1 MKIYSNE
8 KLIKRNGRIGN
19 ITSLLSIGILAVGMI
34 FSFKD
39 TDGKYL
45 TLTFSCL
52 IIGFL
57 AFQVGNYYMSKFG
70 KSPRPDQNITAALK
84 GLDDKY
90 TLYHYL
96 TSVSHLLVGPSGIF
110 CLLPFHQPGT
120 ITYDANKRRWKQA
133 GGNFFLKTFGGES
146 IGRPDQ
152 DILYSVQDIQK
163 FLEKKGVKLESY
175 TPEAV
180 IVFTNE
186 KATLNV
192 ESFEGAA
199 VTGQKLKDYIR
210 KKSKSGQISPE
221 LLASVQEIITPK

>member
-70 KSPRPDQNITAALK
+70 KSPRPDQNITTALK

-90 TLYHYL
+90 SLYHYL
-96 TSVSHLLVGPSGIF
+96 TSVSHLLVGPGGVY
-110 CLLPFHQPGT
+110 CLLPYNQPGT
-120 ITYDANKRRWKQA
+120 ITYDDNKRRWKQA
-133 GGNFFLKTFGGES
+133 GGNFFLKAFGGES
-146 IGRPDQ
+146 LGRPDQ
-152 DILYSVQDIQK
+152 DMLYSVQDIQK
-163 FLEKKGVKLESY
+163 FLEKKGVNLNNY

-180 IVFTNE
+180 LVFTNE

-192 ESFEGAA
+192 ESFEGVA
-199 VTGQKLKDYIR
+199 VTGSKLKEFIR
-210 KKSKSGQISPE
+210 KKSKSGSPSQE
-221 LLASVQEIITPK
+221 LLSNIQEIITPK

>member
-1 MKIYSNE
+1 MKIYSND

-57 AFQVGNYYMSKFG
+57 AFQVGNYYMGKFG
-70 KSPRPDQNITAALK
+70 KSPRPDQNITTALK

-90 TLYHYL
+90 SLYHYQ
-96 TSVSHLLVGPSGIF
+96 TSVSHLLIGPGGIY

-133 GGNFFLKTFGGES
+133 GGNFFLKAFGGES
-146 IGRPDQ
+146 LGRPDQ
-152 DILYSVQDIQK
+152 DMLYSIQDLQK
-163 FLEKKGVKLESY
+163 FLAKKGVNLENY
-175 TPEAV
+175 TPEA
-180 IVFTNE
+180 ILVFTND

-192 ESFEGAA
+192 DQFEGAA
-199 VTGQKLKDYIR
+199 VTGAKLKEFIR
-210 KKSKSGQISPE
+210 KKSKSGLINPE
-221 LLASVQEIITPK
+221 LLAAIQEILSPQ